1 MSLIDADRR
10 LALFRKEFMDIVSE
24 RIYVLAF
31 LVQMI
36 MVIGIIYTA
45 ILYTSI
51 AAPQPGGGFLLSAQ
65 PRVGVVNDEFGLE
78 FKGLEI
84 VDVKRSASPADPVDP
99 VDSAYLKD
107 VLEANDLVAVLVFPY
122 AVKERIAKGQDVRI
136 LLFLDNTNVLSG
148 YADGEIS
155 KRIKELSNELR
166 RGRMSTKYDPGV
178 LTTPIGVHEI
188 YLGAVRGKTGNAGTG
203 KAGTPKFV
211 ELMYGILIPFILL
224 LPTFLST
231 NMMTDSIVGEKER
244 KTYEILI
251 ASPLTKREIIV
262 GKTLPILVI
271 ALLQAFLWMVLLE
284 FRGIAIYNV
293 PLLILLLVFLNLAFV
308 GFGVMISAFSDN
320 IKDANTGVTLILI
333 LASILFF
340 LPLSLKKEIYAMSP
354 ASLISR
360 LSSNPSVDFMEI
372 LPAYLILVMLGL
384 TAIYL
389 GGKLLEVREDL

>member
-1 MSLIDADRR
+1 
-10 LALFRKEFMDIVSE
+10 
-24 RIYVLAF
+24 
-31 LVQMI
+31 MI

-51 AAPQPGGGFLLSAQ
+51 AAPQSGGEFLLSAQ
-65 PRVGVVNDEFGLE
+65 PRVGVVNDEFDLE

-84 VDVKRSASPADPVDP
+84 VDVKGAASPADP

-107 VLEANDLVAVLVFPY
+107 VLEANDLVAILVFPY
-122 AVKERIAKGQDVRI
+122 DVKIAKGQDVRI

-148 YADGEIS
+148 YADSEIS

-166 RGRMSTKYDPGV
+166 MGRMSTKYDPGM
-178 LTTPIGVHEI
+178 LTTPIEVQEI
-188 YLGAVRGKTGNAGTG
+188 YLGAIRGKTGNAGTG
-203 KAGTPKFV
+203 NAGAPEFV

-271 ALLQAFLWMVLLE
+271 ALLQAFLWIVLLE

-293 PLLILLLVFLNLAFV
+293 PLLILLLVFLNRAFI

-340 LPLSLKKEIYAMSP
+340 LPLSLKKEMYAMSP

-384 TAIYL
+384 AAIYL
-389 GGKLLEVREDL
+389 GGKLLEVRENR